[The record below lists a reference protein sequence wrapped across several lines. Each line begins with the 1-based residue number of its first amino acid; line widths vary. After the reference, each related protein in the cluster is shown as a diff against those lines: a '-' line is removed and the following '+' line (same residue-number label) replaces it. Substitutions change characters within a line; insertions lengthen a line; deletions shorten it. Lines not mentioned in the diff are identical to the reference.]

1 MQPLLQ
7 TTRTEVRSNSQHLLV
22 LGGVL
27 RQQLSVS
34 NQLRAYHETKKEWLK
49 LQEMEQPRYQHGIAV
64 IGNFLF
70 VVGGQVRELSQ
81 KIQAEVHDIHY
92 YQLFCKKGI
101 KTKRL
106 CKSLKQNFSKE
117 FSNERFFQMIFKN
130 KFTFEFV

>member
-92 YQLFCKKGI
+92 QLFCKKDI
-101 KTKRL
+101 KTKR
-106 CKSLKQNFSKE
+106 
-117 FSNERFFQMIFKN
+117 
-130 KFTFEFV
+130 

>member
-70 VVGGQVRELSQ
+70 VVGGQV
-81 KIQAEVHDIHY
+81 I
-92 YQLFCKKGI
+92 
-101 KTKRL
+101 KRL
-106 CKSLKQNFSKE
+106 LKCLQIVTFS
-117 FSNERFFQMIFKN
+117 
-130 KFTFEFV
+130 